1 MTDLSQHVPAAT
13 LVTAGRLVLRAGVAA
28 NICNLFISNVPGPQ
42 VPMYMNGARQ
52 IATYGIAPLA
62 DGMGLFIATPSYDGK
77 ITFNVTSTRETLPDI
92 GFFIECIESSLAAL
106 KKAASGNKAK
116 PRKAKRKKATKK
128 KATQK
133 P

>member
-1 MTDLSQHVPAAT
+1 M
-13 LVTAGRLVLRAGVAA
+13 LRAGVAA